1 MATGKCVNIG
11 KPCSKALKKYVI
23 EADKTNF
30 VCPEC
35 GGKLIAC
42 DGPVTDPD
50 SLKKAGGTFTAN
62 NSDKDNS
69 QKKNKLMYYV
79 IGAVAVVAI
88 VAVAVYFLI
97 FPKPAPVVQIKGL
110 EIADYDPMVWVD
122 TTDTLTVV
130 PTPADAKA
138 TYIWSSSNEAVATV
152 IDGVVKVVGEGETT
166 ITVKVEGHEEIS
178 ATAKLYAENSPGEI
192 DVESMTFTETE
203 KDMVLS
209 PNTEKQLNIDC
220 TPDNANEGVFWKSD
234 NPNVATVSDK
244 GLVKAIALGTS
255 TITAET
261 SRTHTTTSIKV
272 TVKKGEGNKI
282 DLGFATYEGD
292 LKNGKPEGNGTMT
305 FKTRHVIPGSKGD
318 IVAEPGEYAVG
329 TWRNGEVNLVT
340 LHQNNGNKPIITHK

>member
-11 KPCSKALKKYVI
+11 KPCSKALKRYVI

-35 GGKLIAC
+35 GGKLVAC

-50 SLKKAGGTFTAN
+50 SLKKGGGISN
-62 NSDKDNS
+62 GGNSQSDKDKD
-69 QKKNKLMYYV
+69 KKKKLMYV
-79 IGAVAVVAI
+79 IGAAAVIAI
-88 VAVAVYFLI
+88 AGGATYFLSAGSDTPI
-97 FPKPAPVVQIKGL
+97 TKL

-152 IDGVVKVVGEGETT
+152 MDGVVKVVGEGETT
-166 ITVKVEGHEEIS
+166 ITVKVKGNEKIS
-178 ATAKLYAENSPGEI
+178 ATAKLYSEI
-192 DVESMTFTETE
+192 YEEYEGPTVEEPE
-203 KDMVLS
+203 
-209 PNTEKQLNIDC
+209 
-220 TPDNANEGVFWKSD
+220 
-234 NPNVATVSDK
+234 DK
-244 GLVKAIALGTS
+244 GKDEGTTKPVQKPVS
-255 TITAET
+255 
-261 SRTHTTTSIKV
+261 
-272 TVKKGEGNKI
+272 NKI

-318 IVAEPGEYAVG
+318 VVAEPREYAVG

>member
-178 ATAKLYAENSPGEI
+178 ATAKLYSEI
-192 DVESMTFTETE
+192 YEEYEGPTVEEPE
-203 KDMVLS
+203 
-209 PNTEKQLNIDC
+209 
-220 TPDNANEGVFWKSD
+220 
-234 NPNVATVSDK
+234 DK
-244 GLVKAIALGTS
+244 GKDEGTTKPVQKPVS
-255 TITAET
+255 
-261 SRTHTTTSIKV
+261 
-272 TVKKGEGNKI
+272 NKI

>member
-1 MATGKCVNIG
+1 MAKIKGICVNDECELCDQIQEAE
-11 KPCSKALKKYVI
+11 KSDFVCSKCGKELVPS
-23 EADKTNF
+23 EGGNTNR
-30 VCPEC
+30 E
-35 GGKLIAC
+35 
-42 DGPVTDPD
+42 
-50 SLKKAGGTFTAN
+50 
-62 NSDKDNS
+62 
-69 QKKNKLMYYV
+69 KNKTLMYV
-79 IGAVAVVAI
+79 IGATAVI
-88 VAVAVYFLI
+88 AVAGGATYFLSAGSDTPI
-97 FPKPAPVVQIKGL
+97 TKL
-110 EIADYDPMVWVD
+110 EIANYDPMVWVD

-220 TPDNANEGVFWKSD
+220 TPGNANEGVSWKSD

-261 SRTHTTTSIKV
+261 SRTHKTASIKV
-272 TVKKGEGNKI
+272 TVKKDDGGKI
-282 DLGFATYEGD
+282 NLGFATYEGD
-292 LKNGKPEGNGTMT
+292 RKNGKPEGNGTMT

-318 IVAEPGEYAVG
+318 VVAEPGEYAVG

>member
-62 NSDKDNS
+62 NSNKDNS

-138 TYIWSSSNEAVATV
+138 TYIWSSSNESVATV
-152 IDGVVKVVGEGETT
+152 MDGIVRVVGEGETT
-166 ITVKVEGHEEIS
+166 ITVKVKGNEEIS
-178 ATAKLYAENSPGEI
+178 ASAKFFAENYE
-192 DVESMTFTETE
+192 ETPVDE
-203 KDMVLS
+203 PKGKGQETQKPVS
-209 PNTEKQLNIDC
+209 
-220 TPDNANEGVFWKSD
+220 TPA
-234 NPNVATVSDK
+234 SDK
-244 GLVKAIALGTS
+244 L
-255 TITAET
+255 
-261 SRTHTTTSIKV
+261 
-272 TVKKGEGNKI
+272 
-282 DLGFATYEGD
+282 DLGFATYQGD
-292 LKNGKPEGNGTMT
+292 IKNGKPEGNGTMT
-305 FKTRHVIPGSKGD
+305 FKSRHIIPGSKGD
-318 IVAEPGEYAVG
+318 IVAEPGEYVVG

-340 LHQNNGNKPIITHK
+340 LHQKNGNKPIITHK

>member
-138 TYIWSSSNEAVATV
+138 TYIWSSSNEAVAMV

-178 ATAKLYAENSPGEI
+178 ATAKLYSEI
-192 DVESMTFTETE
+192 YEEYEGPTVEEPE
-203 KDMVLS
+203 
-209 PNTEKQLNIDC
+209 
-220 TPDNANEGVFWKSD
+220 
-234 NPNVATVSDK
+234 DK
-244 GLVKAIALGTS
+244 GKDEGTTKPVQKPVS
-255 TITAET
+255 
-261 SRTHTTTSIKV
+261 
-272 TVKKGEGNKI
+272 NKI

-318 IVAEPGEYAVG
+318 VVAEPGEYAVG

>member
-97 FPKPAPVVQIKGL
+97 YPKPAPVVQIKGL

-122 TTDTLTVV
+122 TTR
-130 PTPADAKA
+130 
-138 TYIWSSSNEAVATV
+138 WF
-152 IDGVVKVVGEGETT
+152 G
-166 ITVKVEGHEEIS
+166 
-178 ATAKLYAENSPGEI
+178 
-192 DVESMTFTETE
+192 
-203 KDMVLS
+203 
-209 PNTEKQLNIDC
+209 
-220 TPDNANEGVFWKSD
+220 
-234 NPNVATVSDK
+234 
-244 GLVKAIALGTS
+244 
-255 TITAET
+255 
-261 SRTHTTTSIKV
+261 SI
-272 TVKKGEGNKI
+272 
-282 DLGFATYEGD
+282 
-292 LKNGKPEGNGTMT
+292 
-305 FKTRHVIPGSKGD
+305 R
-318 IVAEPGEYAVG
+318 
-329 TWRNGEVNLVT
+329 
-340 LHQNNGNKPIITHK
+340 PIH

>member
-1 MATGKCVNIG
+1 MAKGKCVNIG
-11 KPCSKALKKYVI
+11 KPCSKALKKEII
-23 EADKTNF
+23 EADKANF

-35 GGKLIAC
+35 GGQLVAC
-42 DGPVTDPD
+42 DEPG
-50 SLKKAGGTFTAN
+50 GGTGRGGG
-62 NSDKDNS
+62 
-69 QKKNKLMYYV
+69 KNKTLMYV
-79 IGAVAVVAI
+79 IGAAAVIAI
-88 VAVAVYFLI
+88 AGGATYFLSAGSDTPI
-97 FPKPAPVVQIKGL
+97 TKL

-166 ITVKVEGHEEIS
+166 ITVKVKGNEEIS

-192 DVESMTFTETE
+192 DVESMTFFQTE

-209 PNTEKQLNIDC
+209 PNAEKKLSIDC
-220 TPDNANEGVFWKSD
+220 TPGNANEGVFWKSD

-244 GLVKAIALGTS
+244 GLVKAIAPGTS

-261 SRTHTTTSIKV
+261 SRTHTTASIKV
-272 TVKKGEGNKI
+272 TVKKNGGNPTGESGKI

-292 LKNGKPEGNGTMT
+292 LKNGKPHGNGTMT
-305 FKTRHVIPGSKGD
+305 FKTRHVIPGAKGD
-318 IVAEPGEYAVG
+318 VVAEPGEYVVG
-329 TWRNGEVNLVT
+329 AWRDGKVNLAT
-340 LHQNNGNKPIITHK
+340 LHQNNGNKPIVKG

>member
-1 MATGKCVNIG
+1 
-11 KPCSKALKKYVI
+11 
-23 EADKTNF
+23 
-30 VCPEC
+30 
-35 GGKLIAC
+35 
-42 DGPVTDPD
+42 
-50 SLKKAGGTFTAN
+50 
-62 NSDKDNS
+62 
-69 QKKNKLMYYV
+69 MYYV

-97 FPKPAPVVQIKGL
+97 YPKPAPVVQIKGL

-220 TPDNANEGVFWKSD
+220 TPGNANEGVSWKSD

-261 SRTHTTTSIKV
+261 SRTHKTASIKV
-272 TVKKGEGNKI
+272 TVKKDDGGKI
-282 DLGFATYEGD
+282 NLGFATYEGD
-292 LKNGKPEGNGTMT
+292 RKNGKPEGNGTMT

-318 IVAEPGEYAVG
+318 VVAEPGEYAVG

-340 LHQNNGNKPIITHK
+340 LHQKNGNKPIVTHK

>member
-97 FPKPAPVVQIKGL
+97 YPKPAPVVQIKGL

-166 ITVKVEGHEEIS
+166 ITVKVKGNEEIS
-178 ATAKLYAENSPGEI
+178 ATAKLYSEI
-192 DVESMTFTETE
+192 YEEYEGPTVEEPE
-203 KDMVLS
+203 
-209 PNTEKQLNIDC
+209 
-220 TPDNANEGVFWKSD
+220 
-234 NPNVATVSDK
+234 DK
-244 GLVKAIALGTS
+244 GKDEGTTKPVQKPVS
-255 TITAET
+255 
-261 SRTHTTTSIKV
+261 
-272 TVKKGEGNKI
+272 NKI
-282 DLGFATYEGD
+282 DLGFATYKGD